1 MSEIMILLLLL
12 SLLIIILLI
21 VLFLQRFKKVKISY
35 HDQSQIVEQHMRT
48 TDFVNWVEG
57 NDRF

>member
-1 MSEIMILLLLL
+1 MILLFLL
-12 SLLIIILLI
+12 SLLIFILLI

-35 HDQSQIVEQHMRT
+35 HDQSQLVEQHMNA

-57 NDRF
+57 NERF

>member
-12 SLLIIILLI
+12 SLLIFFLLI

-35 HDQSQIVEQHMRT
+35 HDQSQIVEQHMKT
-48 TDFVNWVEG
+48 TDFVNWIEKNG
-57 NDRF
+57 EY

>member
-1 MSEIMILLLLL
+1 MMVLLFLL
-12 SLLIIILLI
+12 SLLIFILLI

-35 HDQSQIVEQHMRT
+35 HDQSQLVEQHMNA

-57 NDRF
+57 NERF

>member
-1 MSEIMILLLLL
+1 MILLLLL